1 MRGKFGFGTTI
12 MIGTMLC
19 GALGGNAQEPSSGAT
34 QAQKDAGAV
43 VQTMGKNMKGLTQ
56 YTYQQKV
63 QMAYEGEVKSTILN
77 QISFP
82 ADSGGKPKVT
92 QLMEDASSGKGR
104 RLGHRIKDKKEAEVK
119 DDVTAL
125 TKLAP
130 GYLFPDKDQL
140 EKLAKTAVVSY
151 QGDNIIL
158 TVADF
163 VQKGDKMTIT
173 ADAKTKN
180 RISMQAST
188 MSGEDPVTIDATYA
202 ELKNG
207 LNYLS
212 HYVVSCP
219 NENIELT
226 IDTLNYEP
234 AQ

>member
-1 MRGKFGFGTTI
+1 MRRTSGFGI
-12 MIGTMLC
+12 VFVIGGLL
-19 GALGGNAQEPSSGAT
+19 GVVLGGEAQESAQAT
-34 QAQKDAGAV
+34 QAQKEAGAV
-43 VQTMGKNMKGLTQ
+43 VQTMGSNMKGLTQ

-63 QMAYEGEVKSTILN
+63 QMAYKGEVKSTILN

-82 ADSGGKPKVT
+82 ADSGGKPQVT
-92 QLMEDASSGKGR
+92 QLAEDAPSGKGR
-104 RLGHRIKDKKEAEVK
+104 RLGHRIKDKKEDEVK
-119 DDVTAL
+119 DNVTAL

-140 EKLAKTAVVSY
+140 EKLAKTAMVSY
-151 QGDNIIL
+151 QGENIIL

-173 ADAKTKN
+173 ADATTKN
-180 RISMQAST
+180 RISMEAST
-188 MSGEDPVTIDATYA
+188 MSGEDPVTIAGTYA
-202 ELKNG
+202 ELKSG

-219 NENIELT
+219 NEDIELT
-226 IDTLNYEP
+226 VDTLNYEP

>member
-1 MRGKFGFGTTI
+1 MRGTLGFGI
-12 MIGTMLC
+12 ALVASSMFC
-19 GALGGNAQEPSSGAT
+19 WVQGAQAQEPSAQAI

-43 VQTMGKNMKGLTQ
+43 AQMMGESMKGLTQ

-63 QMAYEGEVKSTILN
+63 QMSYKGEVKSTTLN

-82 ADSGGKPKVT
+82 PGSGGKPQVT
-92 QLMEDASSGKGR
+92 EIVQSDASGTQR
-104 RLGHRIKDKKEAEVK
+104 RLGHRIRDKKEGEVK
-119 DDVTAL
+119 ADVEAL

-130 GYLFPDKDQL
+130 QYLFPDKAQL
-140 EKLAKTAVVSY
+140 EKLAQTAAVSY
-151 QGDNIIL
+151 QGSNIIL

-163 VQKGDKMTIT
+163 VQKGDRMTIT
-173 ADAKTKN
+173 ANAATRN

-212 HYVVSCP
+212 HYVVNCP
-219 NENIELT
+219 NEGVELT
-226 IDTLNYEP
+226 IDTLNFEVP
-234 AQ
+234 E